1 MKRLFAGLL
10 ALMLL
15 LTGCGRKIDNSAYVP
30 TGDAILME
38 GQEPEDILPEEEDT
52 QELRLAYYP
61 DRMLNPVLGSDYTNR
76 VLMSLMYQGLF
87 AVDSKKNPTPMLCSG
102 YQVSSNRRSWT
113 FYIDANATFSD
124 GSKVTAQDVVATY
137 TKAKESDYY
146 GNRFVKHLLE
156 VSVTADGGVLF
167 QMDTAYGNLAQDVV
181 ATYTKAKESDYYGNR
196 FVKHLLEVSVT
207 ADGGVLFQMDT
218 AYGNLPLI
226 LDVPI
231 VKASEVDSELPLGS
245 GPYIFT
251 QGTGGAKLQRNLNW
265 WCGDLKIP
273 ATDEIID
280 LVEVASPAEVRDA
293 FQFGENTVSVVCT
306 NPMSDSFAEYRCDY
320 ELWEIES
327 GYMMYLGCNIGYSD
341 FFEDG
346 TLRTALT
353 YAIDRETLAQE
364 NYKGLVD
371 AVTLPCSPEV
381 SFYSKSLANKF
392 GTLRTALTYAID
404 RETLAQENYKGLV
417 DAVTL
422 PCSPEV
428 SFYSKSLANKFT
440 YDPLRFVS
448 FLNGYN
454 IPRKDGKTREMTLL
468 VNSQDSART
477 RIARS
482 IAASLTELGLPTKTQ
497 ESGGVTYKN
506 TIVNANYDVYLGM
519 TRLSPNMDLTEFFRD
534 WGEMSWGQLNVA
546 SLYDMCNMA
555 LQNEGNERCLSV

>member
-76 VLMSLMYQGLF
+76 ILMSLMYQGLF
-87 AVDSKKNPTPMLCSG
+87 AVDSKKNPTPMLCSA
-102 YQVSSNRRSWT
+102 YQVSSNLRNWT
-113 FYIDANATFSD
+113 FYIDGNATFSD
-124 GSKVTAQDVVATY
+124 GSKVTPQDVVATY
-137 TKAKESDYY
+137 TKAKEGDYY
-146 GNRFVKHLLE
+146 GNRFVKHLL
-156 VSVTADGGVLF
+156 D
-167 QMDTAYGNLAQDVV
+167 
-181 ATYTKAKESDYYGNR
+181 
-196 FVKHLLEVSVT
+196 VSVT

-231 VKASEVDSELPLGS
+231 VKASEVESELPLGS

-251 QGTGGAKLQRNLNW
+251 QGTGGAKLQRNPNW

-280 LVEVASPAEVRDA
+280 LVEVSSPAEVRDA

-353 YAIDRETLAQE
+353 YAIDRETLAQD

-371 AVTLPCSPEV
+371 PVTLPCSPEA
-381 SFYSKSLANKF
+381 SFYSKTIADK
-392 GTLRTALTYAID
+392 YA
-404 RETLAQENYKGLV
+404 
-417 DAVTL
+417 
-422 PCSPEV
+422 
-428 SFYSKSLANKFT
+428 

-454 IPRKDGKTREMTLL
+454 IPRKDGKIREMTLL

-497 ESGGVTYKN
+497 ESGGVAYKN

-546 SLYDMCNMA
+546 SLYDMCTMA
-555 LQNEGNERCLSV
+555 LQNEGNYSSLYQKLAEDGRIIPLMFGHYNVYAQRGLMPDLSPSRDNVFYYSLGRTMDGIEIQPDYSDDGEA

>member
-1 MKRLFAGLL
+1 MKRHLILFL
-10 ALMLL
+10 AVMLL

-146 GNRFVKHLLE
+146 GNRFVKH
-156 VSVTADGGVLF
+156 
-167 QMDTAYGNLAQDVV
+167 M
-181 ATYTKAKESDYYGNR
+181 
-196 FVKHLLEVSVT
+196 LEVSVT

-251 QGTGGAKLQRNLNW
+251 QGTGGAKLQRNPNW

-293 FQFGENTVSVVCT
+293 F
-306 NPMSDSFAEYRCDY
+306 
-320 ELWEIES
+320 
-327 GYMMYLGCNIGYSD
+327 
-341 FFEDG
+341 
-346 TLRTALT
+346 
-353 YAIDRETLAQE
+353 
-364 NYKGLVD
+364 
-371 AVTLPCSPEV
+371 
-381 SFYSKSLANKF
+381 
-392 GTLRTALTYAID
+392 
-404 RETLAQENYKGLV
+404 
-417 DAVTL
+417 
-422 PCSPEV
+422 
-428 SFYSKSLANKFT
+428 
-440 YDPLRFVS
+440 
-448 FLNGYN
+448 
-454 IPRKDGKTREMTLL
+454 
-468 VNSQDSART
+468 
-477 RIARS
+477 
-482 IAASLTELGLPTKTQ
+482 
-497 ESGGVTYKN
+497 
-506 TIVNANYDVYLGM
+506 
-519 TRLSPNMDLTEFFRD
+519 
-534 WGEMSWGQLNVA
+534 
-546 SLYDMCNMA
+546 
-555 LQNEGNERCLSV
+555 